1 MMWIMIVFIWLVAP
15 FAELAVIIGLA
26 VSNDKKKTRI
36 QELEREKM
44 NLIAARGNSFYG
56 REHLAEREVQTEEAE
71 KEEKYTG
78 AQTEEEGMH
87 PEAQTEEEEMY
98 TEAQTEGKREQE
110 WYREERWNRA
120 EEWHSVEAQH
130 SAEKWHSEV
139 EGRRTQEENKAEKP
153 SSRSRSGLG
162 IFALIL
168 GVIFIVLAG
177 LIFATTTWHILPDIC
192 KVFSVLVCSGLFFGI
207 SHLLER
213 RFQVHKTGNAFYILG
228 SIFLFL
234 TILAAAYFKLLGAE
248 FILEGSNRWKVLWI
262 GSMVT
267 VGSFWAGMKRFHDKV
282 YTQTCLWGVS
292 ISLFFMIKACSFGW
306 DEFAA
311 VMMVYASVL
320 VMAKEYL
327 ESRNFEPDQENGF
340 LKLVLDGFGCFAPIH
355 FWIFGSIAIFKNLP
369 AVWIMMGEWAVG
381 YDGPLPGQIHLFSFT
396 NPGMTALAALVLG
409 AGVMVWRKKTET
421 YVYLFSLAALEMILY
436 TAGWVTDD
444 FVCQMVLVNQTFL
457 VIQILRYGKRE
468 PSERISGPFWDI
480 CGGGCL
486 LFSIIVMTV
495 LENDKWRFIYLLM
508 AALYCVLYRRV
519 ESVKK
524 QALSLSACFVAAA
537 FWLQPYVFWPEV
549 IQLEMSLVPVVWLLW
564 AAGLIWNET
573 SWIGALQ
580 NLGFAICLVLLF
592 LDTVLTG
599 LVTDA
604 LLLEGICLGAFVW
617 AQVKKRVWWVRLSG
631 GMSLVVALFMTRGF
645 WLSISWWVY
654 LLAAGLGLVV
664 FAGVME
670 KKE

>member
-1 MMWIMIVFIWLVAP
+1 MTWIMIVFVWLVAP

-36 QELEREKM
+36 QELEREKV
-44 NLIAARGNSFYG
+44 NLIAARGISCYG
-56 REHLAEREVQTEEAE
+56 REHLAEREVQTEEEE
-71 KEEKYTG
+71 KESELLADEEEKYTE
-78 AQTEEEGMH
+78 T
-87 PEAQTEEEEMY
+87 QTEEEEKK
-98 TEAQTEGKREQE
+98 EKE
-110 WYREERWNRA
+110 WYREEGWNKA
-120 EEWHSVEAQH
+120 EEWHSVEERH

-139 EGRRTQEENKAEKP
+139 GGQRTQEEWYDTGIGDDGSKIRRKP

-248 FILEGSNRWKVLWI
+248 FILEGSNRWKVLWV

-267 VGSFWAGMKRFHDKV
+267 VGAFWAGMKRFHDRV
-282 YTQTCLWGVS
+282 YTQACLWGVS

-355 FWIFGSIAIFKNLP
+355 FWIFGSIAIFKSLP
-369 AVWIMMGEWAVG
+369 AVWIMMAEWAVG
-381 YDGPLPGQIHLFSFT
+381 YDGLFPRQIPLFSFT
-396 NPGMTALAALVLG
+396 NPGMAALAALVLG
-409 AGVMVWRKKTET
+409 AGVMVWRKKTES

-436 TAGWVTDD
+436 TAGWMTDD
-444 FVCQMVLVNQTFL
+444 FVYQMVLANQTFL

-480 CGGGCL
+480 CGGGSL

-495 LENDKWRFIYLLM
+495 LENDQWRFVYLLM

-524 QALSLSACFVAAA
+524 QALSLSACFAAAA
-537 FWLQPYVFWPEV
+537 FWLQPYVLWPEV

-573 SWIGALQ
+573 PWIGALQ

-617 AQVKKRVWWVRLSG
+617 AQVKNRIWWVRLSG

-654 LLAAGLGLVV
+654 LLAAGIGLVV